1 MAASSESLF
10 NAIES
15 VPIHSFL
22 DTTFNPNIVYSTR
35 FQKFYVSFERATIKN
50 GVPASYSV
58 SFTKYAARRLLTE
71 LPGILDKLEQYELRQ
86 AQEQHNASASESG
99 STHVDL
105 LDLNGDQQAAVRSGA
120 FRRRRPSSTRRS
132 LRDWS
137 SSWKR
142 R

>member
-15 VPIHSFL
+15 VPFHSFL
-22 DTTFNPNIVYSTR
+22 DTTFNANILYSTR

-86 AQEQHNASASESG
+86 AQEQHNASASASG
-99 STHVDL
+99 STHFDL
-105 LDLNGDQQAAVRSGA
+105 LEPNGDQQTAVRGG
-120 FRRRRPSSTRRS
+120 
-132 LRDWS
+132 D
-137 SSWKR
+137 
-142 R
+142 